1 MELSQSKI
9 SMMLKRFGWKPNE
22 LMYSYPVG
30 AIRKNSS
37 KRKSS
42 FMGRVNE
49 CVHDCLNNNMFVSMM
64 GGTITFMLMLILGS
78 YAYTWNELK
87 TDGEEKAQ
95 WRLQHERQLD
105 RKFEEVKLGQRE
117 VRDSLE
123 RSNNDTRDML
133 KQILDGQ
140 KQAKEQ
146 YGRRN

>member
-30 AIRKNSS
+30 VIRKNSS
-37 KRKSS
+37 KRKSN

-49 CVHDCLNNNMFVSMM
+49 CVHDCLNNSMFVSMM
-64 GGTITFMLMLILGS
+64 GGTITFILMLILGS

-87 TDGEEKAQ
+87 SDGEEKAQ